1 MIFSPS
7 LFNSYGSDFFPSLED
22 ALYNYKKDPKSTKFI
37 EEIKFQL
44 SAVTFTIQSA
54 SSILRESI
62 DFSR

>member
-7 LFNSYGSDFFPSLED
+7 IFNSYGSDFFPSLDD
-22 ALYNYKKDPKSTKFI
+22 AFYNYRKNPNSLDLK

-44 SAVTFTIQSA
+44 SVVTFTINSA
-54 SSILRESI
+54 SSILKEPI

>member
-7 LFNSYGSDFFPSLED
+7 LYNSYGSDFFPSLDD
-22 ALYNYKKDPKSTKFI
+22 AFYNYKKDPNSITFI

-44 SAVTFTIQSA
+44 SIVTFTIQSA
-54 SSILRESI
+54 CSILRESI